1 MIVVVGLLLHVLILG
16 LFGSTMV
23 IECRKQ
29 KVQHK
34 SSLGR
39 SPLNQK
45 KAKKGKKTKKRVA
58 SYTEVPVQPVLAN
71 PHVTPA
77 AQQPEIR
84 TQQTQPS
91 SRVVPVDPKVE
102 VPATANQNVALN
114 QNKKSNQL
122 EKSIA
127 APKSKTL
134 KPVAGSAEVNK
145 KFVEHSKTM
154 SLKLANTDKTQI
166 PSVNVPVAKPQAKK
180 QRSVIAK
187 VSKKSVKSTK
197 QEDGKGVKTQTADDD
212 DEGLPIPQP
221 QELDMDRT
229 QRSLS
234 NRPNDD
240 DDTNDNIDDLRQD
253 TQRSE

>member
-1 MIVVVGLLLHVLILG
+1 MIVVVGLQILILVVFGPAVLID
-16 LFGSTMV
+16 
-23 IECRKQ
+23 CKKQ
-29 KVQHK
+29 KQRK
-34 SSLGR
+34 
-39 SPLNQK
+39 SPLAQSPSTPK
-45 KAKKGKKTKKRVA
+45 KPKKPKKTKKTKKRRA
-58 SYTEVPVQPVLAN
+58 ANTEMAVPPVAN
-71 PHVTPA
+71 PLISPV

-91 SRVVPVDPKVE
+91 SLVIPVDPKAK
-102 VPATANQNVALN
+102 VPENANQNIAVN
-114 QNKKSNQL
+114 ENKKPKSQL
-122 EKSIA
+122 EKSIDES
-127 APKSKTL
+127 KSKTL
-134 KPVAGSAEVNK
+134 KPAIGSAEVNK

-166 PSVNVPVAKPQAKK
+166 PSVTVPVAKPQAKK
-180 QRSVIAK
+180 QRSLIAK
-187 VSKKSVKSTK
+187 ISKKSVKSTK
-197 QEDGKGVKTQTADDD
+197 QEGAKGVKSQTADDD

-221 QELDMDRT
+221 KELGMDRT